1 MRDSGVEVRHPRK
14 DRAYNVCRQKTESS
28 GYIFKRGP
36 EVAHAVDHFS
46 GKWGKASG
54 RRNLV

>member
-1 MRDSGVEVRHPRK
+1 MRDSGGEVRHPKK

-28 GYIFKRGP
+28 RYIFKRGP
-36 EVAHAVDHFS
+36 EVAHAVDHFL

-54 RRNLV
+54 RRHLV